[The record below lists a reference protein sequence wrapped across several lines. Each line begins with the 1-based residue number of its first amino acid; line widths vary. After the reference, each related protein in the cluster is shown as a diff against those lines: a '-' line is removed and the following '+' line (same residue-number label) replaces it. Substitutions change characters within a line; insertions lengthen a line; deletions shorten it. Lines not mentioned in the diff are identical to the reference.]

1 MTHRAELCRGVDFN
15 GGLTMKNLLNLVR
28 GAFFAGALACAA
40 LPAQASTYTADFTGS
55 FFDVFATIT
64 TDACDNVI
72 AITGNVT
79 GPNGGIINAL
89 EPLGNPNWIY
99 DNKFTSTDPH
109 VSNGGILFLANGF
122 DYNLYSVG
130 SGPFGFFLSTFNPD
144 GTLYNPGDAGT
155 LDVTQT
161 PLPAAGLLFGS
172 TILGAFILRRRKK
185 VVA

>member
-1 MTHRAELCRGVDFN
+1 
-15 GGLTMKNLLNLVR
+15 MKNLLHLVR
-28 GAFFAGALACAA
+28 GAVFAGALACAA

-64 TDACDNVI
+64 TDAGDNVI

-79 GPNGGIINAL
+79 GPNGGSISGL
-89 EPLGNPNWIY
+89 EPLGNSLWIY
-99 DNKFTSTDPH
+99 DNMFTSADPH
-109 VSNGGILFLANGF
+109 VSNPGILFLANGF

-130 SGPFGFFLSTFNPD
+130 SGPFSFFLSTFNPD
-144 GTLYNPGDAGT
+144 GSLYNPGDAGT

-172 TILGAFILRRRKK
+172 TIVGASLLRRRRK
-185 VVA
+185 VAE